1 MMNIF
6 DTVAESWWVPGMLRT
21 RIYTVRLRP
30 LLRANLK
37 EADDIL
43 EAARQR
49 RSQCVTKYARKRLGK
64 QMADLAELRKKLVS
78 SAERGNLSR
87 LGRRPFDRF
96 FRSLSSSAKAL
107 RETCETDAAYE
118 QQAKESYEDRK
129 RLAEEAA
136 PLLTGIAESEFR
148 RYQNRLDQRLSTL
161 EPCRD
166 LNEINKC
173 FKDIQEYLAALE
185 RLVGKAKQATERL
198 ESAKTAYKS
207 LDPNAISQDSRSIEI
222 YLETTKLLDS
232 IEQGLQ
238 IRDVER
244 SLALLSKAHQNV
256 QVLRQES
263 DAIRSNAGIEVELWR
278 YVVQICPRTT
288 AAFAK
293 ELAAAPTDP
302 AGQELADWITLKD
315 LIETVVSSCA
325 KETRKINGKAL
336 KNNVLAYEL
345 LNQDDRTLKK
355 FAKMSYQRWQTGLK
369 EMEEERTEKLQKP
382 QDQP

>member
-1 MMNIF
+1 L
-6 DTVAESWWVPGMLRT
+6 TG
-21 RIYTVRLRP
+21 
-30 LLRANLK
+30 
-37 EADDIL
+37 
-43 EAARQR
+43 
-49 RSQCVTKYARKRLGK
+49 
-64 QMADLAELRKKLVS
+64 
-78 SAERGNLSR
+78 
-87 LGRRPFDRF
+87 F

-293 ELAAAPTDP
+293 ELAATPTDP

-345 LNQDDRTLKK
+345 LDQDDRTLKK